1 MNKRSIIIGFVFIQ
15 LRSLGGVGIMST
27 EKYTLSPVSS
37 TISYSLVQDVQRIWS
52 SRNKIQRLV
61 KRILRH
67 IQGGNVFVG
76 LKGG

>member
-37 TISYSLVQDVQRIWS
+37 TISYSLVQDVHRI
-52 SRNKIQRLV
+52 
-61 KRILRH
+61 
-67 IQGGNVFVG
+67 
-76 LKGG
+76 